1 MYRATK
7 VTVISFK
14 NKRNDEFVYMFA
26 HDTYQAKKRC
36 TNNLHYSQ
44 IMLAHLF

>member
-1 MYRATK
+1 MLIMYRATK

-26 HDTYQAKKRC
+26 HDTYQAKRDVPTIYIIVK
-36 TNNLHYSQ
+36 
-44 IMLAHLF
+44 